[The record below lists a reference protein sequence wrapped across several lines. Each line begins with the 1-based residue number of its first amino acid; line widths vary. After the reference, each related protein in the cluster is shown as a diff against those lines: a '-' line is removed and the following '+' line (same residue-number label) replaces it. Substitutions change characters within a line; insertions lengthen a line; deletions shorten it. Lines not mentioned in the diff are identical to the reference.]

1 MDLTPNKQCLRE
13 ESGDDVRR
21 TASCCSDSNDDT
33 DNDDSAGSARP
44 TNIPQR
50 IPLCLEPI
58 TTRDRVMRMEERVRT
73 NFPNLKPTVQ
83 TESNGY
89 VLLEITNKV
98 MHYHSPVGYIHRIR
112 VIVTPAA
119 NTGYHYNLQV
129 MFSSISSGEIE
140 TDEDLFQVCEML
152 LRSNGFVFCP
162 GISYDAYFND
172 FYPVIRFH
180 CKPVNVMECPVKCV
194 HSKSCKRWFKLP
206 KNASREEQA
215 SNEVLCGACK
225 RLNSILKYQ
234 KSKSSLVSP
243 AKRQKR
249 QAPNSN
255 YPLKFLS
262 PASVQKRKEK
272 HSKSDLKPWHLR
284 TNILNWM

>member
-1 MDLTPNKQCLRE
+1 MIN
-13 ESGDDVRR
+13 
-21 TASCCSDSNDDT
+21 
-33 DNDDSAGSARP
+33 
-44 TNIPQR
+44 
-50 IPLCLEPI
+50 
-58 TTRDRVMRMEERVRT
+58 
-73 NFPNLKPTVQ
+73 
-83 TESNGY
+83 
-89 VLLEITNKV
+89 
-98 MHYHSPVGYIHRIR
+98 
-112 VIVTPAA
+112 
-119 NTGYHYNLQV
+119 
-129 MFSSISSGEIE
+129 SGEIE
-140 TDEDLFQVCEML
+140 TDEDLFQVCEIL

-194 HSKSCKRWFKLP
+194 NSKSCKRWFKLP
-206 KNASREEQA
+206 KNATREEQA

-262 PASVQKRKEK
+262 PASVQKRKEIFYQKSKSSLVSPAKRQKRQAPNSNYPLKFLSPASVQKRKEKTQQERSKALAFMDKYSKLDVTLDDTQHDEMCQLVGEVDK
-272 HSKSDLKPWHLR
+272 HSDHLEEVYKEASTLGKADSIREVWQMDRERDTFINDQLKNSKLCC
-284 TNILNWM
+284 